1 MSFLLGLKAKLFGL
15 GAILLTVLA
24 FFLRLKT
31 VTYQRDK
38 AVYKTKVLK
47 QEIKVRKQTVDLDKT
62 VEDQL
67 ESHRA
72 ELIKDLEDET
82 TPANISK
89 PNDNW

>member
-1 MSFLLGLKAKLFGL
+1 MNFLLGLKAKLIGL

-38 AVYKTKVLK
+38 AVYRAKVLK
-47 QEIKVRKQTVDLDKT
+47 QELEVRKQTVELDKT

-72 ELIKDLEDET
+72 ELIKDLEDEKI
-82 TPANISK
+82 PSNISN
-89 PNDNW
+89 PNDF